1 MNILLFLLINSPQ
14 PMKHLLLFLLV
25 SFSTYSSSQN
35 KENKW
40 VIGASGSLVIFQN
53 NSLGESYNS
62 QLPKINLSRYLF
74 SGFSLDG
81 SVTLSG
87 LGDVEGLFS
96 NQFSYNSL
104 DGYVRYDFNLSDNN
118 LVPYM
123 AIGAS
128 FIGAPSTKENA
139 NATTSTLNIAF
150 GGTFWITHH
159 WGLNGQYTYK
169 VSPELYTSM
178 VNHTQLTAGLVYS
191 FNPRILVRRL
201 WDR

>member
-1 MNILLFLLINSPQ
+1 MNILLFLLINLPQ

-87 LGDVEGLFS
+87 LGDVEDLFS
-96 NQFSYNSL
+96 NLFSYNSL

-123 AIGAS
+123 AVGAS
-128 FIGAPSTKENA
+128 FIGAPSIKENA
-139 NATTSTLNIAF
+139 NATSTLNIAF

-169 VSPELYTSM
+169 ISPELYTSM

-191 FNPRILVRRL
+191 FSPRKLVRRL

>member
-1 MNILLFLLINSPQ
+1 LLLKFCYLIKKISLILLLLI
-14 PMKHLLLFLLV
+14 
-25 SFSTYSSSQN
+25 STYSSSQN

-40 VIGASGSLVIFQN
+40 VIGVSSSLVVFQN

-74 SGFSLDG
+74 PGFSIDG
-81 SVTLSG
+81 SVTLSALSEVGG
-87 LGDVEGLFS
+87 LVN
-96 NQFSYNSL
+96 NQFNYNSL

-118 LVPYM
+118 LVPYL
-123 AIGAS
+123 AVGAS
-128 FIGAPSTKENA
+128 LIGAPSTIENA
-139 NATTSTLNIAF
+139 STTSTLNIAF

-169 VSPELYTSM
+169 VSPELSTSM

-191 FNPRILVRRL
+191 FRPRILVRRL

>member
-1 MNILLFLLINSPQ
+1 
-14 PMKHLLLFLLV
+14 MKHLLFFLLI

-96 NQFSYNSL
+96 NKFSYNSL

-118 LVPYM
+118 LVPY
-123 AIGAS
+123 
-128 FIGAPSTKENA
+128 
-139 NATTSTLNIAF
+139 IA
-150 GGTFWITHH
+150 
-159 WGLNGQYTYK
+159 
-169 VSPELYTSM
+169 LYTSM

>member
-1 MNILLFLLINSPQ
+1 MKKISLILLLLI
-14 PMKHLLLFLLV
+14 
-25 SFSTYSSSQN
+25 STYSSSQN

-40 VIGASGSLVIFQN
+40 VIGVSSSLVVFQN

-74 SGFSLDG
+74 PGFSIDG
-81 SVTLSG
+81 SVTLSALSEVGG
-87 LGDVEGLFS
+87 LVN
-96 NQFSYNSL
+96 NQFNYNSL

-118 LVPYM
+118 LVPYL
-123 AIGAS
+123 AVGAS
-128 FIGAPSTKENA
+128 LIGAPSTIENA
-139 NATTSTLNIAF
+139 STTSTLNIAF

-169 VSPELYTSM
+169 VSPELSTSM

-191 FNPRILVRRL
+191 FRPRILVRRL

>member
-1 MNILLFLLINSPQ
+1 MNILLFLLINLPQ

-87 LGDVEGLFS
+87 LGDVEDLFS
-96 NQFSYNSL
+96 NLFSYNSL

-118 LVPYM
+118 LVPYI

-139 NATTSTLNIAF
+139 NATSTLNIAF
-150 GGTFWITHH
+150 GGTFWITH
-159 WGLNGQYTYK
+159 
-169 VSPELYTSM
+169 
-178 VNHTQLTAGLVYS
+178 
-191 FNPRILVRRL
+191 NPRILVRRL

>member
-1 MNILLFLLINSPQ
+1 MKNSSNSPPQKMKKIFSTAILLFCFS
-14 PMKHLLLFLLV
+14 LV
-25 SFSTYSSSQN
+25 KSQN
-35 KENKW
+35 RDNKW
-40 VIGASGSLVIFQN
+40 VAGISVSYVIFQD
-53 NSLGESYNS
+53 NSFGSLYNT
-62 QLPKINLSRYLF
+62 QFPKINLSRYLF

-96 NQFSYNSL
+96 NLFSYNSL

-139 NATTSTLNIAF
+139 NATSTLNIAF

-191 FNPRILVRRL
+191 FNPRKLVRRL

>member
-1 MNILLFLLINSPQ
+1 
-14 PMKHLLLFLLV
+14 MKKI
-25 SFSTYSSSQN
+25 FSTAILVCCFSLAKSQN
-35 KENKW
+35 YDNKW
-40 VIGASGSLVIFQN
+40 VAGISISYAIFQD
-53 NSLGESYNS
+53 NSFGSRYNT
-62 QLPKINLSRYLF
+62 QFPKINLSRYLF

-96 NQFSYNSL
+96 NLFSYNSL

-139 NATTSTLNIAF
+139 NATSTLNIAF

-191 FNPRILVRRL
+191 FNPRKLVRRL